1 MPGRLLSAR
10 RTLICVAFG
19 LLTGTVAGFAVDP
32 RIGPLVGWCTFGIID
47 LVWVWRICWPR
58 DSAGTERLAREES
71 TTHVTDNVMV
81 SACLVSIAAVVVS
94 VIQSSGRSRDL
105 VSIALVLLGVL
116 GTIVAWALVNTV
128 YAFKYARMYYVDHHG
143 SGFDFNQ
150 ESPPTYSDFAYLAF
164 TIGMSYGVSEVEPN
178 AVGTRRKA
186 LMHALLSYFF
196 GTVVI
201 AVAINLVT
209 SLGGQG

>member
-1 MPGRLLSAR
+1 MAGRLLSAR
-10 RTLICVAFG
+10 RTLICVAIG
-19 LLTGTVAGFAVDP
+19 IVTGTVAALVIDP
-32 RIGPLVGWCTFGIID
+32 RIGPLVGWCTAGIID
-47 LVWVWRICWPR
+47 LVWVWRICWPK

-71 TTHVTDNVMV
+71 TTHITDDVIV
-81 SACLVSIAAVVVS
+81 AACLVSIAAVVAS
-94 VIQSSGRSRDL
+94 VVQSSNRSTDL
-105 VSIALVLLGVL
+105 ASIALVILGML

-196 GTVVI
+196 GTVLI
-201 AVAINLVT
+201 AVAINIVT

>member
-1 MPGRLLSAR
+1 MAGRLLSAR

-19 LLTGTVAGFAVDP
+19 VVAGTVAALVVDL

-47 LVWVWRICWPR
+47 LVWVWRISWPR
-58 DSAGTERLAREES
+58 DSADTERLAREES

-81 SACLVSIAAVVVS
+81 TACLISIAAVVLS
-94 VIQSSGRSRDL
+94 IIQSSGRSTDL
-105 VSIALVLLGVL
+105 VSVVLVILGML

-128 YAFKYARMYYVDHHG
+128 YAFKYARMFYVDNHG
-143 SGFDFNQ
+143 DGFVFNQ

-178 AVGTRRKA
+178 AIGTRRKA

-196 GTVVI
+196 GTGVI

-209 SLGGQG
+209 SLGGSG

>member
-1 MPGRLLSAR
+1 MAGRLLSAR
-10 RTLICVAFG
+10 RTLICVGIGAVV
-19 LLTGTVAGFAVDP
+19 GTVAGVAFDP
-32 RIGPLVGWCTFGIID
+32 RVGPLVGWCTAGIID
-47 LVWVWRICWPR
+47 LAWVWRICWPK

-71 TTHVTDNVMV
+71 TTHVTDDVV
-81 SACLVSIAAVVVS
+81 VTACLVSIAAVVVS
-94 VIQSSGRSRDL
+94 IIQSSHRSDPAS
-105 VSIALVLLGVL
+105 VALVILGML

-128 YAFKYARMYYVDHHG
+128 YAFKYARMFYVDHRR

-209 SLGGQG
+209 SLGGSG

>member
-1 MPGRLLSAR
+1 MAGRLLSAR
-10 RTLICVAFG
+10 RTLICVAIG
-19 LLTGTVAGFAVDP
+19 AVVGTTAALVIDP
-32 RIGPLVGWCTFGIID
+32 RLGPLVGWCTFGIID

-71 TTHVTDNVMV
+71 TTHVTDEVIV
-81 SACLVSIAAVVVS
+81 TACLVSIVAVVVS
-94 VIQSSGRSRDL
+94 LVQSGSRHTDV
-105 VSIALVLLGVL
+105 VSVALVILGML

-128 YAFKYARMYYVDHHG
+128 YAFKYARMYYVDHHR

-209 SLGGQG
+209 SLGGSG